1 MQLSELTSVWGC
13 IVFLFG
19 LQIYLSGRTKRR
31 FSELKSQLFN
41 LQKELNRQRKHLER
55 ISSDLEEEVF
65 NDLKLYVG
73 NIDYS
78 ASEEE
83 LEKLF
88 SKFGQ
93 IEFVNIPVDKY
104 SGRARGFGFVTF
116 DEPRSAARA
125 LELNGSEFKGRQIQ
139 VNFAKERAN

>member
-1 MQLSELTSVWGC
+1 MQLSELTSVLGL

-19 LQIYLSGRTKRR
+19 IQVYLSGRTHKK
-31 FSELKSQLFN
+31 FANLKVQLN
-41 LQKELNRQRKHLER
+41 NVQKELTRQRKRMER
-55 ISSDLEEEVF
+55 MAQDLEEESF

-83 LEKLF
+83 LESLF
-88 SKFGQ
+88 QKFGR

-116 DEPRSAARA
+116 DEPASAAKA
-125 LELNGSEFKGRQIQ
+125 LELNGCEFKGRQIQ
-139 VNFAKERAN
+139 VNFAKERAS